1 MATDK
6 RFTIDARAILTWGR
20 ESIRD
25 TATAIVELVKNSYDA
40 GAKIVELR
48 IFATG
53 AADGEQFI
61 CITDDGEGMNEDDI
75 IKKWLCIGYSS
86 KRTEKVKDG
95 RRRTGEKGI
104 GRISADRLGGTLE
117 LRTQK
122 KRFPAS
128 GLKVDWSQ
136 FEDSGTNVQNVPV
149 DELADLAFMIP
160 VPSEIDKK
168 TEKYKRPPE
177 PRRNSQTCS
186 GTQLTIKDLRDTWKE
201 SDVEELR
208 TSLSVLTP
216 PFGDV
221 TDFQIRLE
229 TDINPSFNGVIESPF
244 YKTAEIELDC
254 KLDKAGNVTCEFTS
268 RGTSGKKLTPKVST
282 YKWSEFVHV
291 ANLVT
296 ETKEN
301 SPPPKLQLGA
311 TRVQLL
317 FYPRHSETLRGTD
330 YMLSDLRD
338 FLDQNAG
345 VKVYRDNIRV
355 APYGDPKR
363 AEGDWIGLGDRKA
376 RNPAGPARKDYRL
389 SPNQLVGA
397 VYITRDGNEGLA
409 DTSAREGLIHSD
421 AFYQLKAF
429 VLQCIVQLEF
439 NYHLQFLARQENETP
454 AQPPR
459 EVVGSLREQLRSIVQ
474 SLDSVKKESSHRKI
488 DIAMEMIATTTAELK
503 ATEQS
508 LEELANEAT
517 IYRTL
522 ATLGIAAST
531 FGHETLGSI
540 EGAEFSINEA
550 MAEIRNGKP
559 DVESILEELEKSLN
573 FTARIT
579 AWGKFAL
586 GRIKRD
592 KRRRLSVDIK
602 KLVGSLVDEV
612 RTPFE
617 GSSTVIDCSLR
628 NCEGRVFPM
637 DVEAVVLNLLTN
649 AYFFAKQV
657 SRDRKI
663 RVEVK
668 PQMHEDKKGFLLT
681 VADSGPGVP
690 KDRRSQIWQALYSTK
705 ADDKGRVQGTG
716 LGLTIVDNI
725 VKDAGGWRSVDKDD
739 TLSGA
744 HFEIWLPFG

>member
-1 MATDK
+1 MASK
-6 RFTIDARAILTWGR
+6 LRFKIDARAILTWGR

-25 TATAIVELVKNSYDA
+25 TSTAIVELVKNSYDA
-40 GAKIVELR
+40 GAHIVELK
-48 IFATG
+48 IIASS
-53 AADGEQFI
+53 ANKGEHFI
-61 CITDDGEGMNEDDI
+61 SITDDGEGMSEDDI
-75 IKKWLCIGYSS
+75 ETKWLCIGYSS

-122 KRFPAS
+122 KRFPAC
-128 GLKVDWSQ
+128 GLKIDWSQ

-149 DELADLAFMIP
+149 EEIDDLTFSIP
-160 VPSEIDKK
+160 FPSEKDEE
-168 TEKYKRPPE
+168 TERYLPAPA
-177 PRRNSQTCS
+177 PRRNSQAFS
-186 GTQLTIKDLRDTWKE
+186 GTQLTIRELRDTWKE
-201 SDVEELR
+201 SDVEDLR

-229 TDINPSFNGVIESPF
+229 TDINSQFNGVIESPF
-244 YKTAEIELDC
+244 YKSAEMELDVR
-254 KLDKAGNVTCEFTS
+254 LDKAGKITCEFTS
-268 RGTSGKKLTPKVST
+268 RGVSGKKLQPKISE
-282 YKWSEFVHV
+282 YEWSEFVHV
-291 ANLVT
+291 GNLVT

-301 SPPPKLQLGA
+301 APPPKLQLGA

-317 FYPRHSETLRGTD
+317 FYPRHSETLRGTNLI
-330 YMLSDLRD
+330 LSDLRD

-345 VKVYRDNIRV
+345 VKMYRDNIRV

-376 RNPAGPARKDYRL
+376 RNPAGPARRDYRL

-397 VYITRDGNEGLA
+397 VYITRDEHEDIA

-439 NYHLQFLARQENETP
+439 HYHLQFLAKLENETP
-454 AQPPR
+454 TQPPR
-459 EVVGSLREQLRSIVQ
+459 EVVGSLREQLKSIRE
-474 SLDSVKKESSHRKI
+474 SLDSVKRESSPRKI
-488 DIAMEMIATTTAELK
+488 DIAMEMIATTTADLR

-540 EGAEFSINEA
+540 EGVEFSINEA
-550 MAEIRNGKP
+550 MAEIRDGEPN
-559 DVESILEELEKSLN
+559 VESVLEELEKSLKY
-573 FTARIT
+573 TARIS

-592 KRRRLSVDIK
+592 KRRRLKVDVK
-602 KLVGSLVDEV
+602 KLVGGLVDEV

-617 GSSTVIDCSLR
+617 GSSTDITCNLR
-628 NCEGRVFPM
+628 NCEGRMFPM
-637 DVEAVVLNLLTN
+637 DVEAVLLNLLTN
-649 AYFFAKQV
+649 AYFFAKQTN
-657 SRDRKI
+657 RDRKI
-663 RVEVK
+663 RVELK
-668 PQMHEDKKGFLLT
+668 TQSHEDKKGFLLS
-681 VADSGPGVP
+681 VSDSGPGVP
-690 KDRRSQIWQALYSTK
+690 KDKRSQIWEPLYSTK
-705 ADDKGRVQGTG
+705 ADAKGRTQGTG
-716 LGLTIVDNI
+716 LGLTIVDSI
-725 VKDAGGWRSVDKDD
+725 IKDAGGWRSVDKDD
-739 TLSGA
+739 TLGGA